1 VSRARRPEVLGVF
14 PDSQSFPDTD
24 HGSFFT
30 FLSMS
35 RRLDRVNELL
45 RREIGNVI
53 QKDYEWH
60 NRLVTVSEVEVT
72 QDLKEGKVWI
82 GVLGGEA
89 GSVIDKL
96 NKDHGS
102 IQSKIMK
109 RVVLKSTPV
118 LRFHHDS
125 SAIRGVEIVN
135 LLEEVDKLPK
145 APQEEPE

>member
-1 VSRARRPEVLGVF
+1 
-14 PDSQSFPDTD
+14 
-24 HGSFFT
+24 
-30 FLSMS
+30 MS

-72 QDLKEGKVWI
+72 QDLKEGKVWV
-82 GVLGGEA
+82 GVLGNEA
-89 GSVIDKL
+89 GSVVDKL

-102 IQSKIMK
+102 IQAKIMK

-118 LRFHHDS
+118 LRFYHDS
-125 SAIRGVEIVN
+125 SASRGVDIVN

-145 APQEEPE
+145 APPEDS

>member
-1 VSRARRPEVLGVF
+1 
-14 PDSQSFPDTD
+14 
-24 HGSFFT
+24 
-30 FLSMS
+30 MS

-60 NRLVTVSEVEVT
+60 GKLVTVAEVEIT
-72 QDLKEGKVWI
+72 QDLKEGKVWTS
-82 GVLGGEA
+82 VLGGDA
-89 GSVIDKL
+89 GPVIDKL
-96 NKDHGS
+96 NRDHGA
-102 IQSKIMK
+102 IQSKVMK

-125 SAIRGVEIVN
+125 SAIRGVGIVN

-145 APQEEPE
+145 APEADPE

>member
-1 VSRARRPEVLGVF
+1 
-14 PDSQSFPDTD
+14 
-24 HGSFFT
+24 
-30 FLSMS
+30 MS

-45 RREIGNVI
+45 RREIGAVI

-60 NRLVTVSEVEVT
+60 NRLVTVSDVEVT

-89 GSVIDKL
+89 HSVIMKL
-96 NKDHGS
+96 NKDHGA
-102 IQSKIMK
+102 IQSKVMK

-118 LRFHHDS
+118 LRFHHDA
-125 SAIRGVEIVN
+125 SALRGVEIVN

-145 APQEEPE
+145 APDEDADG

>member
-1 VSRARRPEVLGVF
+1 
-14 PDSQSFPDTD
+14 
-24 HGSFFT
+24 
-30 FLSMS
+30 MS

-72 QDLKEGKVWI
+72 QDLKEGKVWV

-89 GSVIDKL
+89 VSVLAKL
-96 NKDHGS
+96 NKDHGT
-102 IQSKIMK
+102 IQSKVMK

-118 LRFHHDS
+118 LRFHHDA
-125 SAIRGVEIVN
+125 SAVRGVEIVN

-145 APQEEPE
+145 APEEDAQA